1 MADHTS
7 KTDLLTPVEA
17 GIVAGVPAKAVYK
30 AIRERLPKATVVRR
44 KGKPHLTKA
53 AVVCVRL
60 DRELPPDVPIGVR
73 RAVYRQIGAAP
84 TRRLR
89 YGTGVLSYVV
99 DVPRVARAVLTDLA
113 RYRSAMALIVEDPEI
128 QGGAAVFR
136 GTRILVRQIADLIGE
151 GASDEELRE
160 DYPRLTRRMLAA
172 AHLFAAARPRRGRPR
187 VPVWRR
193 GAPLGERV
201 VARSGA

>member
-1 MADHTS
+1 MNRTP

-30 AIRERLPKATVVRR
+30 AIRERLPKAAVVRR
-44 KGKPHLTKA
+44 KGEPYLTRA

-60 DRELPPDVPIGVR
+60 DRELPPDVPVGVR
-73 RAVYRQIGAAP
+73 RAVYRQIGASP
-84 TRRLR
+84 PRRLR
-89 YGTGVLSYVV
+89 YGSGVVSYVV
-99 DVPRVARAVLTDLA
+99 DVPRVAHAVQADLA
-113 RYRSAMALIVEDPEI
+113 RYRAAMSLIVEDPEI
-128 QGGAAVFR
+128 QGGAAVFK
-136 GTRILVRQIADLIGE
+136 GTRILVRQIADLIAA

-160 DYPRLTRRMLAA
+160 GYPRLTRQMLAA

-187 VPVWRR
+187 APSWRR
-193 GAPLGERV
+193 GTPIGERV